1 MRFAAKSKTES
12 LLVVVE
18 SDLLGAADGYYAI
31 CLFEFLGEKGIFD
44 IGVQDGKVGSG
55 AAKCGDG
62 IGGLD
67 ERAEEAA
74 E

>member
-44 IGVQDGKVGSG
+44 IGVQDGKIGSG
-55 AAKCGDG
+55 AAKYGDG
-62 IGGLD
+62 IGRSS
-67 ERAEEAA
+67 EREE
-74 E
+74 ETTE